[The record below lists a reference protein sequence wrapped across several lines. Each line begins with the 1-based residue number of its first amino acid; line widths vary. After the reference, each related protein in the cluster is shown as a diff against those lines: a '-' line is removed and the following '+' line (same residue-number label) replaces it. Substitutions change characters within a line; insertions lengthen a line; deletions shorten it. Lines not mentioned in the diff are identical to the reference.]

1 MHRNGHTEWMQK
13 GKSNKQ
19 FEVGSRF
26 WQSRHHRPSY
36 GEAVRERHDNV
47 ISTSLKNKYVFM
59 NGMGQH

>member
-1 MHRNGHTEWMQK
+1 MQK

-19 FEVGSRF
+19 FEIGSRF
-26 WQSRHHRPSY
+26 WQTRHHSPSY

-59 NGMGQH
+59 NGTGQH